1 MNFEAESMIDRFIW
15 RVLLPSVLLLVFLVT
30 ALVYLLRWR
39 VK

>member
-15 RVLLPSVLLLVFLVT
+15 RALLPSVLLLVFLVT